1 MYLEN
6 IKEVIKEKLNVDLDA
21 DLSRK
26 RDTID
31 ARHIYCD
38 VARQLDTFSY
48 AEIGKVIHRDHSSVI
63 HSCKRSEELKE
74 FDKKY
79 FEKFNM
85 VFNNTIKPTIDEG
98 IKDHYVFYKKMYNK
112 YSELMKEV
120 KEYDKSQVTI
130 FDEGA

>member
-6 IKEVIKEKLNVDLDA
+6 IKEVIKEKLHIDLDA

-26 RDTID
+26 MDTVD

-38 VARQLDTFSY
+38 VARQLNVFSY
-48 AEIGKVIHRDHSSVI
+48 TEIGKEINRDHSSVI
-63 HSCKRSEELKE
+63 HSCKRSEVLKE
-74 FDKKY
+74 WDKKY
-79 FEKFNM
+79 RDKFNM

-112 YSELMKEV
+112 YSELMKEAI
-120 KEYDKSQVTI
+120 EYNKNDVLIS
-130 FDEGA
+130 